1 MIKYWVTKI
10 IELCFIAIIVIA
22 VCGTYWGMWGKI
34 SRNHND
40 LLLNSLLPWQKQEVA
55 SAVNYYY
62 NNNIAIK
69 YTSGYLLRCDAST
82 SSIKRQFN
90 WFHRNAL
97 SAALNDISSYHDVV
111 ASAYRS
117 IEDDPPDLTRIST
130 MELELAIAARCKDR
144 AFFTGKDLSDLAL
157 SAVSLTL
164 RIVAYSINPIFGASL
179 TVISLINAARS
190 DIAKAIPG
198 IICFMQIRCRNF
210 IYSVILLWGFFT
222 WLIFYFD
229 PNKPSRAKEKNGIKK
244 RHKKAKN
251 AKKSHFKAKKRR
263 Y

>member
-10 IELCFIAIIVIA
+10 IELLFIAIIVVA
-22 VCGTYWGMWGKI
+22 VSGTYWGMWGKI

-40 LLLNSLLPWQKQEVA
+40 LLLSSLLPWQKKELA
-55 SAVNYYY
+55 NALNYYY
-62 NNNIAIK
+62 NNNIAVK

-97 SAALNDISSYHDVV
+97 SAALNDMSSYHDVV
-111 ASAYRS
+111 ADAYRS
-117 IEDDPPDLTRIST
+117 IEETPSDLSRIST
-130 MELELAIAARCKDR
+130 MELELAIATRCKDA

-157 SAVSLTL
+157 SAISLGL
-164 RIVAYSINPIFGASL
+164 RIVAYSINPLFGASL

-210 IYSVILLWGFFT
+210 IYSVILLWGFFA

-229 PNKPSRAKEKNGIKK
+229 RNKPQRAKIKNGVES
-244 RHKKAKN
+244 RHKKTKGV
-251 AKKSHFKAKKRR
+251 KKITCKRKKRVG
-263 Y
+263 